1 MSANRRLQTDKSVS
15 TSVPRFRL
23 FPRELTSPP
32 FLLLALPGRR
42 EALRH
47 PHSRDERSITRRAQ
61 ARRCVSRPG
70 RPRERPEAARS
81 EPPAPRVAGCSWQ
94 SLTSAATD
102 AYSWLRFERAPLV
115 RGWRPGKTQLTTR
128 AGKQRT
134 ICSWRKSESR
144 FFCPQKRPPLRFASH
159 GCSKPRT
166 CDEEGLTD

>member
-1 MSANRRLQTDKSVS
+1 VSANRRLQTDKSVS

-23 FPRELTSPP
+23 LPRELTSPP

-47 PHSRDERSITRRAQ
+47 PHSRDERSITRRAKRGGASAGRADHGSDPRQ
-61 ARRCVSRPG
+61 PG
-70 RPRERPEAARS
+70 LNPPEPRAAGS
-81 EPPAPRVAGCSWQ
+81 SWQ

-115 RGWRPGKTQLTTR
+115 RGWRPGKTQLTAR

-134 ICSWRKSESR
+134 ICSWRNPR
-144 FFCPQKRPPLRFASH
+144 ADFFVPKKRSPLRFASH

-166 CDEEGLTD
+166 RDEEGLTD